1 METPEGVTGS
11 AIFKPRI
18 MVLEEINVV
27 GPALQAELASYT
39 TLTGIR
45 GQTYWIDA
53 NRAGDAEMPRTSER
67 SPGVNAIVPVGGI
80 RMRISEAVSAAQ
92 AILDVARTGT

>member
-1 METPEGVTGS
+1 
-11 AIFKPRI
+11 

-27 GPALQAELASYT
+27 GPALQAEVASYT

-45 GQTYWIDA
+45 GHTYWIDA
-53 NRAGDAEMPRTSER
+53 ARAGDAEVPRTSEQ

-80 RMRISEAVSAAQ
+80 RMRISETVSAAQ
-92 AILDVARTGT
+92 AILDAARTGI